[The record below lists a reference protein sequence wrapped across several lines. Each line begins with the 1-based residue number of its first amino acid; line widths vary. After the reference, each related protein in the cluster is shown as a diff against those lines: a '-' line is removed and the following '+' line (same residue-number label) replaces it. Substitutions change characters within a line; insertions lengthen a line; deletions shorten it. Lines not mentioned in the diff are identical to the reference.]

1 MRQDLTAAGSAHSL
15 DVGSCAEQAV
25 RRNGGRICANL
36 RLAQGQ
42 QADSVPVV
50 EDAEQT
56 DLHRDPGTAGT
67 QSARHL
73 ARRSTGE
80 HAAHRDGRI
89 RGRIGAAGSA
99 RTGTAAA
106 KAGSAAA
113 RDRTAGSAAPRAQR
127 LRGGRIRRIRDGG
140 WIRDGA
146 GAAGSAGSA
155 MAAGSATEQ
164 RQGQPD
170 SRRRRLDEEDEEPRR
185 RLGGEGPRRR
195 LGGKQP
201 RRRLKN

>member
-89 RGRIGAAGSA
+89 GAAGSA

-146 GAAGSAGSA
+146 GRGSRIRDGAEAGAV
-155 MAAGSATEQ
+155 GSATEQ
-164 RQGQPD
+164 RKGRIRD
-170 SRRRRLDEEDEEPRR
+170 CGDPRDGAEAGAAGSATAAAR
-185 RLGGEGPRRR
+185 
-195 LGGKQP
+195 
-201 RRRLKN
+201 